1 MKQKYLKTRLF
12 YQNTTLRLTDCIE
25 NKSEGNFHDQD
36 FKTVNDYNDRQTIQ
50 NLKQRSLSKISY
62 TSKLVLNIISN
73 ILNFMRFMLYNQYIE
88 TPAMKFE

>member
-62 TSKLVLNIISN
+62 TSKLVLNIKYLDSHEVYTI
-73 ILNFMRFMLYNQYIE
+73 
-88 TPAMKFE
+88 